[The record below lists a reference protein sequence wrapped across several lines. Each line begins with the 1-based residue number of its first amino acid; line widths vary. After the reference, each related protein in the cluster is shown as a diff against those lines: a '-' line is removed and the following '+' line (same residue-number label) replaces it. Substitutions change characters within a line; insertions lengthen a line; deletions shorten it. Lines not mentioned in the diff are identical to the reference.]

1 MAIDQLQMALIGA
14 GGAVVAGIFAFNK
27 WQERKHRK
35 AEAPVADEPP
45 TLQEPVFG
53 SSAEPVPAR
62 VEPIMDEPMPEP
74 TMAPRT
80 TEEASARRTS
90 PQLLPEVDE
99 RADWVLRIESIE
111 ALMAGQFIQQAEPQ
125 LAGVDK
131 PLRWYGFSESANR
144 WEAVDRNAGLSC
156 HWLCVVVQLVD
167 RRGPISPGM
176 LSQLNNGIQAV
187 SDGFMAIPNLPASGE
202 ALARAQAL
210 DEFCAGV
217 DIQIA
222 VNVLAQEHQPF
233 SGTKLRGLAEAA
245 GMELLGDGRFHAK
258 DETGAT
264 LYMLSNLENEL
275 FAPEEMRRLV
285 TRGVTLTL
293 DVPRVGNGVFV
304 FERMMAFARQMAQ
317 AMQGAV
323 VDDNRQPFGEKAIA
337 LIRAQIG
344 QFQGQMVEKGIPPGS
359 PLARRLFS

>member
-111 ALMAGQFIQQAEPQ
+111 ALMAGQFIQHHKANIMT
-125 LAGVDK
+125 GSFVF
-131 PLRWYGFSESANR
+131 FS
-144 WEAVDRNAGLSC
+144 DIT
-156 HWLCVVVQLVD
+156 QT
-167 RRGPISPGM
+167 
-176 LSQLNNGIQAV
+176 NN
-187 SDGFMAIPNLPASGE
+187 
-202 ALARAQAL
+202 
-210 DEFCAGV
+210 
-217 DIQIA
+217 
-222 VNVLAQEHQPF
+222 
-233 SGTKLRGLAEAA
+233 K
-245 GMELLGDGRFHAK
+245 FHVI
-258 DETGAT
+258 
-264 LYMLSNLENEL
+264 LL
-275 FAPEEMRRLV
+275 FASV
-285 TRGVTLTL
+285 H
-293 DVPRVGNGVFV
+293 
-304 FERMMAFARQMAQ
+304 
-317 AMQGAV
+317 
-323 VDDNRQPFGEKAIA
+323 
-337 LIRAQIG
+337 
-344 QFQGQMVEKGIPPGS
+344 
-359 PLARRLFS
+359 